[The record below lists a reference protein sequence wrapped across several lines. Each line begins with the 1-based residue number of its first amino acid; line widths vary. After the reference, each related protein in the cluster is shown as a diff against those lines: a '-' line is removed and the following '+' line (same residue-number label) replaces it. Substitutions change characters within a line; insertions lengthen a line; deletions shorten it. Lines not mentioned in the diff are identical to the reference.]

1 MNDIVRN
8 RNDQQGYSPKSS
20 PARGSRSPSV
30 VPRQDST
37 GTLKTTISLGK
48 TPTIVHSGPF
58 YLLKPEA
65 PVESALTG
73 SANLIDHHNLQHSY
87 YKFCSG
93 KKLKESLSS
102 FLPNLPG
109 NIDIPAAGPTDM
121 SSLRSL
127 IDRPPIC
134 GKELLPLTPS
144 QLTGFRLH
152 PGPLPE
158 QYRVMSLTATS
169 SSSRKKHKKDKKNR
183 SSGSSK
189 SSSQPTGDH
198 HSISSVAVD
207 HHHHHNNPD
216 YHHQYQMENQ
226 TASLPPSS
234 LTQSSISSSKTDDKR
249 HDKRKR
255 KHEDEKERKKKKKEK
270 KRKKEKY
277 GEGSSIPTSVSTSGP
292 SGSSGIPS
300 SSGLMSDR
308 SV

>member
-1 MNDIVRN
+1 MNEIVRN
-8 RNDQQGYSPKSS
+8 RDQQGYSPKSS
-20 PARGSRSPSV
+20 PARGSRSPVV

-65 PVESALTG
+65 PIQSELTG
-73 SANLIDHHNLQHSY
+73 STHLIDYHNLQHSFN
-87 YKFCSG
+87 KFCFG

-109 NIDIPAAGPTDM
+109 IVDMTASNDM

-127 IDRPPIC
+127 IERPPIC
-134 GKELLPLTPS
+134 GKELLPLTQS

-158 QYRVMSLTATS
+158 QYRVMSFTTSS

-183 SSGSSK
+183 GNRTSSTPSGDHSTSLSQQDHQMETSIPTAVSSTTSSK
-189 SSSQPTGDH
+189 ALLDS
-198 HSISSVAVD
+198 
-207 HHHHHNNPD
+207 
-216 YHHQYQMENQ
+216 
-226 TASLPPSS
+226 
-234 LTQSSISSSKTDDKR
+234 
-249 HDKRKR
+249 HDKKHDRRKR
-255 KHEDEKERKKKKKEK
+255 KHDELEKERKKKKKEK
-270 KRKKEKY
+270 KRKKQKY
-277 GEGSSIPTSVSTSGP
+277 EDVSSIMVPSTS
-292 SGSSGIPS
+292 SGTSSGMPS
-300 SSGLMSDR
+300 SSGLIMSDR